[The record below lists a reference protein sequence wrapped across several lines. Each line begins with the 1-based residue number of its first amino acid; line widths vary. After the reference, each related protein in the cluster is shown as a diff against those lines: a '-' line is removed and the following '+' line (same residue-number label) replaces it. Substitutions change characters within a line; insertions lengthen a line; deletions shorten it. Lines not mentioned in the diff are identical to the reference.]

1 MVNDRPGDEQILSM
15 EFPFESLD
23 FMRAGEASGE
33 LKQRLKKLGFKPE
46 LVRRA
51 AIAAYEAEMNVII
64 HAQKGTMKVE
74 ITPTRLLIIVEDEG
88 PGISDIEQA
97 MKEGFSTASEAIRE
111 LGFGAG
117 MGLSNIK
124 RCADELD
131 IQSTPGH
138 GTKLQIIINNE
149 QGGR

>member
-1 MVNDRPGDEQILSM
+1 MNEQTGIEQTISL
-15 EFPFESLD
+15 EFSLESLD
-23 FMRAGEASGE
+23 FIRAGEASSE

-64 HAQKGTMKVE
+64 HAQKGVMRVE
-74 ITPTRLLIIVEDEG
+74 ITPARLLILVEDEG

-97 MKEGFSTASEAIRE
+97 MQEGFSTASDAIRE

-117 MGLSNIK
+117 MGLPNIK
-124 RCADELD
+124 RCADDLA
-131 IQSTPGH
+131 IQSTPGQ
-138 GTKLQIIINNE
+138 GTRLQITINNE
-149 QGGR
+149 QRR